1 MLVVWQIRLPRALA
15 AAMVG
20 AALGMSGAALQGLL
34 RNPLAEPGILGVS
47 ATAALFA
54 TFVLFFGLAGT
65 GPLVLPLA
73 AVAGALAATVL
84 VGIAALRARSA
95 VTLILVGIG
104 LSSFSA
110 ALMALLMNL
119 APNPF
124 TLADM
129 INWTLGTVANRSFAD
144 LAHAAPFFVLGVGV
158 LLASRRGLAALTLGE
173 EAAEG
178 IGLDLRRQR
187 LAVILGAGLAT
198 GAAVSLAGA
207 IGFVGIV
214 APHLVRPLVG
224 HDPARLLVPSAL
236 LGALVLVLADIG
248 VRLLPTDAELR
259 LGVVAALVGAPV
271 FAWIAARGDC
281 RDERAGGAR
290 PVVRG
295 GRAAAGRGG
304 ELSPR
309 ARHADDAD
317 RAQRLGQ
324 VQLAAACP
332 RPAAAK
338 RGKRDDRRGRGAQ
351 PLPAAR
357 ARKVAYLPQTRPLA
371 WPVPVRDVIALGR
384 FAHGVAPGRLAA
396 DDARAVA
403 RAIAACRLA
412 GLEDRA
418 ADTLSGASW
427 PASTSPARSRP
438 RHPCWSRTSRSRR
451 SIRSTSTR
459 SRRFSPGPPAR
470 GTGC

>member
-1 MLVVWQIRLPRALA
+1 MSVRANALLAAALLGALVLALLLGSTPLPLGRVLGALGFHGHPGDGIVVWQIRLPRALA

-54 TFVLFFGLAGT
+54 TFVLFFGLAGA

-73 AVAGALAATVL
+73 AIGGALTATLLVALAA
-84 VGIAALRARSA
+84 LRTRSA
-95 VTLILVGIG
+95 VTLILIGIG

-129 INWTLGTVANRSFAD
+129 INWTLGTVANRSLVD
-144 LAHAAPFFVLGVGV
+144 LAYAAPFLAVG
-158 LLASRRGLAALTLGE
+158 LAIMIGARRGLAALALGE

-187 LAVILGAGLAT
+187 LLVILGAGLAT

-214 APHLVRPLVG
+214 APHLVRPLVR

-236 LGALVLVLADIG
+236 LGALILVLADVG

-259 LGVVAALVGAPV
+259 LGVVAALIGAPV
-271 FAWIAARGDC
+271 FVWIAARG
-281 RDERAGGAR
+281 
-290 PVVRG
+290 
-295 GRAAAGRGG
+295 
-304 ELSPR
+304 
-309 ARHADDAD
+309 
-317 RAQRLGQ
+317 RLG
-324 VQLAAACP
+324 
-332 RPAAAK
+332 
-338 RGKRDDRRGRGAQ
+338 G
-351 PLPAAR
+351 
-357 ARKVAYLPQTRPLA
+357 
-371 WPVPVRDVIALGR
+371 
-384 FAHGVAPGRLAA
+384 
-396 DDARAVA
+396 
-403 RAIAACRLA
+403 
-412 GLEDRA
+412 
-418 ADTLSGASW
+418 
-427 PASTSPARSRP
+427 
-438 RHPCWSRTSRSRR
+438 
-451 SIRSTSTR
+451 
-459 SRRFSPGPPAR
+459 
-470 GTGC
+470 